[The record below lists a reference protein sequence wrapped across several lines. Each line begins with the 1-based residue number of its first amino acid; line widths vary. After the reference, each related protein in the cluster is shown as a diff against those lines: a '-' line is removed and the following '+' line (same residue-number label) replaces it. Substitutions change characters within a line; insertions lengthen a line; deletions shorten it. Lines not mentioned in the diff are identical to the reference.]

1 MKNQSMTII
10 LIITLALLIGAT
22 LGYMFIFKKTAVPPP
37 PRSEVKHVDWSKN
50 AVIYEV
56 NIRQY
61 SKEGTFEGFEKDLP
75 RLKKLGVDILWIMP
89 VNPIGVE
96 KRKIP
101 KGKTSSLGSY
111 YSVKDYKAIN
121 PEFGSMEDFKHLVIA
136 SHALGLK
143 VIIDWVP
150 NHTAW
155 DNALLK
161 EHPEYYLKD
170 STGKFVSPFD
180 WTDVVRLDYRSA
192 GTRKYMTETMQWWL
206 KETDIDGFRCDV
218 AHMIPTDFW
227 NELRPELEKVKPV
240 FMLAEADI
248 PAQQQKGFDMSYDW
262 KFHHIMNDI
271 AKGKKSA
278 NAIMKHFNWVD
289 SIYPGNSYLME
300 FTSNHDENSWNGT
313 EYERLGQG
321 TQTFAVIAAT
331 VPGMMLI
338 YTGQE
343 SGFNRRLNFFEKD
356 SVDWG
361 TYPLTSFYQTLTS
374 LKKRNKALWN
384 GEDGGAIHRI
394 STNRD
399 STVFAF
405 TRQSVDHKVLVIY
418 NLSAKSQDIKMNS
431 ANLPGNYN
439 EVFTNKQQTF
449 EEKAIMS
456 LKPWEY
462 LVFEKM

>member
-1 MKNQSMTII
+1 MTI
-10 LIITLALLIGAT
+10 LLVITLALLIGAA
-22 LGYMFIFKKTAVPPP
+22 LGYIFIFKKQAAPVT
-37 PRSEVKHVDWSKN
+37 PRSEVKHTDWSKN

-61 SKEGTFEGFEKDLP
+61 SKEGNFKAFEKDLP

-101 KGKTSSLGSY
+101 EGKTTSLGSY
-111 YSVKDYKAIN
+111 YSVRDYKAIN
-121 PEFGSMEDFKHLVIA
+121 PEFGTMDDFKHLVSA
-136 SHALGLK
+136 AHATGLK

-150 NHTAW
+150 NHTSW

-170 STGKFVSPFD
+170 STGKYVSPFD
-180 WTDVVRLDYRSA
+180 WTDVVRLDYRNA

-218 AHMIPTDFW
+218 AHMVPTDFW

-248 PAQQQKGFDMSYDW
+248 PAQQEKGFDMSYDW

-289 SIYPGNSYLME
+289 SIYPGNAYLME

-321 TQTFAVIAAT
+321 AQTFAVIAAT
-331 VPGMMLI
+331 IKGMMLI
-338 YTGQE
+338 YNGQE
-343 SGFNRRLNFFEKD
+343 SAFNRRLNFFEKD
-356 SVDWG
+356 SIDWG
-361 TYPLTSFYQTLTS
+361 TYPLTSFYQTLIS

-384 GEDGGAIHRI
+384 DEEGGPIHRI

-399 STVFAF
+399 SLVFAF
-405 TRQSVDHKVLVIY
+405 TRQSGEQKVLVIC
-418 NLSAKSQDIKMNS
+418 NLSAKPLEVKMKS
-431 ANLPGNYN
+431 SDLADSYT
-439 EVFTNKQQTF
+439 EVFTNQKQTF
-449 EEKAIMS
+449 EEKATLS

-462 LVFEKM
+462 LVFEKN

>member
-1 MKNQSMTII
+1 MKNII
-10 LIITLALLIGAT
+10 IQTLAAI
-22 LGYMFIFKKTAVPPP
+22 FIALCLFTVACTEKRQPKFVAKPT
-37 PRSEVKHVDWSKN
+37 EVKNLDWVKSAN
-50 AVIYEV
+50 IYEV
-56 NIRQY
+56 NIRQF
-61 SKEGTFEGFEKDLP
+61 SKEGTFNAFAKDLP
-75 RLKKLGVDILWIMP
+75 RLKKMGVDILWIMP

-206 KETDIDGFRCDV
+206 KETDIDGFRCEV

-278 NAIMKHFNWVD
+278 NAIIKHFNWVD

-384 GEDGGAIHRI
+384 GDDGGAIHLI

-405 TRQSVDHKVLVIY
+405 TRQRGDQKVLVIC
-418 NLSAKSQDIKMNS
+418 NLSAKPQDVKMNS
-431 ANLPGNYN
+431 ADLPGNYN
-439 EVFTNKQQTF
+439 EVFTNKKQTF
-449 EEKAIMS
+449 EEKAVMN

-462 LVFEKM
+462 MVFEKM

>member
-1 MKNQSMTII
+1 MYI
-10 LIITLALLIGAT
+10 LVIITLALIIGAA
-22 LGYMFIFKKTAVPPP
+22 LGYMFVFKKPTARLQ
-37 PRSEVKHVDWSKN
+37 PRSEVKHVEWSKN

-56 NIRQY
+56 NVRQY
-61 SKEGTFEGFEKDLP
+61 SKEGTFKAFEKDLP
-75 RLKKLGVDILWIMP
+75 RLKKLGIDILWIMP

-101 KGKTSSLGSY
+101 EGKTSSLGSY

-121 PEFGSMEDFKHLVIA
+121 PEFGSMDDFKHLVKA
-136 SHALGLK
+136 AHELDLK
-143 VIIDWVP
+143 LIIDWVP

-155 DNALLK
+155 DNNLLK
-161 EHPEYYLKD
+161 THPEYYLKD
-170 STGKFVSPFD
+170 STGKYVSPFD
-180 WTDVVRLDYRSA
+180 WTDVVRLDYKNP
-192 GTRKYMTETMQWWL
+192 GTRRYMTETMQWWL

-218 AHMIPTDFW
+218 AHMVPTDFW

-289 SIYPGNSYLME
+289 SVYPDNAYLME

-321 TQTFAVIAAT
+321 AQTFAVLAGTIR
-331 VPGMMLI
+331 GMLLL
-338 YTGQE
+338 YNGQE
-343 SGFNRRLNFFEKD
+343 SGFNRRLKFFEKD
-356 SVDWG
+356 SIDWG
-361 TYPLTSFYQTLTS
+361 TYSLTSFYQTLIS

-384 GEDGGAIHRI
+384 GEEGGPIQRI
-394 STNRD
+394 STNND

-405 TRQSVDHKVLVIY
+405 ARQRDEQKVLVIC
-418 NLSAKSQDIKMNS
+418 NLSAKPKDVKLKSPEM
-431 ANLPGNYN
+431 PGNYN
-439 EVFTNKQQTF
+439 EVFTNRKQTF
-449 EEKAIMS
+449 EDKTMIS

-462 LVFEKM
+462 LVFEKE